1 MTTQAQVL
9 AQAQKVVEATTTN
22 LCHRA
27 LHITAHYGYDDVF
40 VCIDRM
46 TDAEWTTWTNQ
57 PAFIRPLYVKLAQK
71 GDGWRDLVQLAFA
84 SHERKQA
91 KMILGAAE

>member
-1 MTTQAQVL
+1 MTLAQIQAQ
-9 AQAQKVVEATTTN
+9 ARKIIEATTTN

-46 TDAEWTTWTNQ
+46 TDIEWTSWTKQ
-57 PAFIRPLYVKLAQK
+57 PAFIRPLYVKLSQK

-84 SHERKQA
+84 ASERKQA
-91 KMILGAAE
+91 KMVVGAAE